1 MVIIMVMILQ
11 DFMENAEKLCA
22 NEEKVKRLTEK
33 WTGKWQE
40 ACSILEVSGRN
51 LGHFSSYRYR
61 WELKTTRH

>member
-1 MVIIMVMILQ
+1 MFVQ

-40 ACSILEVSGRN
+40 ACAILEVSTI
-51 LGHFSSYRYR
+51 LYVMEIHDP
-61 WELKTTRH
+61 